1 MGEALCAYERLDA
14 PVYVGAAFGL
24 HVGSGGATVPCLR
37 ATSFADR
44 LRGLLGT
51 DRGYLR
57 GGALLIEDCSSV
69 HTFGMRYAIDVA
81 FLDGLGRVVA
91 VREAMVPGRV
101 FSCRGAA
108 AALEREHADA
118 PWFEEGDEVR
128 FVVDPDGRELP

>member
-1 MGEALCAYERLDA
+1 
-14 PVYVGAAFGL
+14 
-24 HVGSGGATVPCLR
+24 
-37 ATSFADR
+37 
-44 LRGLLGT
+44 
-51 DRGYLR
+51 
-57 GGALLIEDCSSV
+57 
-69 HTFGMRYAIDVA
+69 MRYAIDVA

-118 PWFEEGDEVR
+118 LWFEEGDEVR